1 MGYILFKN
9 QKIKN
14 EICYIEKC
22 PQNVLLTASTLEET
36 SPGSS
41 PNVVL
46 NALSP
51 VQMLNAV
58 LQSGHELAALDCLGP
73 PDLHRLIISNVIII
87 IIIIG
92 LPDRI
97 LTVADSRE
105 EAEPQALPQF
115 LLHLLIVWLSLHCC
129 CCCCC
134 CCGWLW
140 RGAGLGGCCDISRAE
155 LEVTSLAQSETEAEV
170 VSRGQSP

>member
-1 MGYILFKN
+1 MKFVTLR
-9 QKIKN
+9 
-14 EICYIEKC
+14 
-22 PQNVLLTASTLEET
+22 NVHKMSYVLTASTLEET

-87 IIIIG
+87 IIIG

-105 EAEPQALPQF
+105 EFYVICDQCKEYLVDGDDSTNNVWPSFLAYFLTKGQRSVFGNDREAFYSILNALDLKFITNHKVALQATVRLAPDEGF
-115 LLHLLIVWLSLHCC
+115 KSSL
-129 CCCCC
+129 
-134 CCGWLW
+134 
-140 RGAGLGGCCDISRAE
+140 
-155 LEVTSLAQSETEAEV
+155 
-170 VSRGQSP
+170 

>member
-1 MGYILFKN
+1 MKFVTLR
-9 QKIKN
+9 
-14 EICYIEKC
+14 
-22 PQNVLLTASTLEET
+22 NVHKMSYVLTASTLEET

-51 VQMLNAV
+51 VEVLNAV

-73 PDLHRLIISNVIII
+73 PDLHRLIISNVI

-134 CCGWLW
+134 GCGWLR

-155 LEVTSLAQSETEAEV
+155 LEVTSLAQGETEAEV